1 LVYSRKESVFC
12 IATGQELQEVGR
24 KEMKRVLFITAI
36 VMALLT
42 AAGCTTSK
50 ICFEG
55 PPGTEIT
62 FEGDEFQYTMPVT
75 VALKKTHCSNTVMF
89 SESGRP
95 IRMILPDGT
104 KLKGYIYVYRI
115 KLDEFEKLSVAT
127 FKLTDGQIAKL
138 KQGSA
143 VDVIGY
149 SAEDRPIYKINLG
162 IDRPCQ

>member
-1 LVYSRKESVFC
+1 
-12 IATGQELQEVGR
+12 
-24 KEMKRVLFITAI
+24 MKRVLFITAI
-36 VMALLT
+36 AIASLT
-42 AAGCTTSK
+42 AGGCASSK
-50 ICFEG
+50 ICFAG

-62 FEGDEFQYTMPVT
+62 FEGDERQYTMPVD

-95 IRMILPDGT
+95 VRMILPDGT

-115 KLDEFEKLSVAT
+115 QLDEFEKLAVAT
-127 FKLTDGQIAKL
+127 FKLTDEQIAKL

-143 VDVIGY
+143 LEIVGY